1 MKVKDLIDYSNS
13 YCGDITA
20 VRVNDS
26 QGRITFEGIAGSTE
40 DFLEEGFLPKGKYIL
55 LRAIDTVEINDKTTW
70 KSINNGEWTMQLTD
84 NEREIL
90 QDLVFIE
97 YNNDT
102 TDLIEYRNKLSRIH
116 FKLTEEE

>member
-40 DFLEEGFLPKGKYIL
+40 DFLEEGFFPKGKYIL

-70 KSINNGEWTMQLTD
+70 KSINNGE
-84 NEREIL
+84 
-90 QDLVFIE
+90 
-97 YNNDT
+97 
-102 TDLIEYRNKLSRIH
+102 
-116 FKLTEEE
+116 